1 MKLRK
6 VVVLFLVASMV
17 FSFMSCTRQT
27 AAPQEEHTSE
37 ENDTVQENIMEED
50 NVEEDQLPEEISKK
64 TDSLNESSAEKN
76 SSKTKNFSGEPERE
90 TKEQS
95 QPSQELPHFDES
107 QTEGKDDELQLLS
120 AKEIQKIL
128 SDLDTKEK
136 ELFALVQK
144 DYRKIPITDVPT
156 HIIENTVVDV
166 KWVSADSKNPDA
178 GGFQPVYGTA
188 IFAKVTEK
196 TLPYF
201 PWESVEEI
209 NAAITQIYDSV
220 SESFGL
226 DCLTK
231 SDLNDIEGVFYQF
244 EDGLYFRA
252 DYTGD
257 SVRSLNWDYST
268 MEILENKPDEVCVQM
283 YEINSEVPVQRGI
296 KKNETGKWVLME
308 PIFG

>member
-1 MKLRK
+1 MVCLCCSACLPRDTDTEYE
-6 VVVLFLVASMV
+6 LPNQGAASE
-17 FSFMSCTRQT
+17 QT
-27 AAPQEEHTSE
+27 HENQATLENEDDQTS
-37 ENDTVQENIMEED
+37 
-50 NVEEDQLPEEISKK
+50 S
-64 TDSLNESSAEKN
+64 
-76 SSKTKNFSGEPERE
+76 E
-90 TKEQS
+90 TEANKEQS
-95 QPSQELPHFDES
+95 QPNQELPHFDEG
-107 QTEGKDDELQLLS
+107 QTEGKDDEVQLLS

-136 ELFALVQK
+136 ELFTWVQK

-156 HIIENTVVDV
+156 HTIENVVVDV
-166 KWVSADSKNPDA
+166 KWVSADSQNPDA

-188 IFAKVTEK
+188 VFAKVTKK
-196 TLPYF
+196 TLPNF

-209 NAAITQIYDSV
+209 NAAISQIYDSV

-226 DCLTK
+226 DCLTRL
-231 SDLNDIEGVFYQF
+231 DLNDIEGIFYQF

-257 SVRSLNWDYST
+257 SVRSLSWDYPT

-296 KKNETGKWVLME
+296 KKNEKGKWVLVE
-308 PIFG
+308 PVFG

>member
-1 MKLRK
+1 MKKHFAIIIL
-6 VVVLFLVASMV
+6 LMV
-17 FSFMSCTRQT
+17 CLCCSACLPRDTDTESELPNQGAAEQT
-27 AAPQEEHTSE
+27 HENQATLENEDDQTS
-37 ENDTVQENIMEED
+37 
-50 NVEEDQLPEEISKK
+50 LK
-64 TDSLNESSAEKN
+64 TEA
-76 SSKTKNFSGEPERE
+76 

-95 QPSQELPHFDES
+95 QPNQELPHFDEG

-136 ELFALVQK
+136 ELFTWVQK

-156 HIIENTVVDV
+156 HTIENAVVDV
-166 KWVSADSKNPDA
+166 KWVSADSQNPDT

-188 IFAKVTEK
+188 VFAKVTEK
-196 TLPYF
+196 TLPNF

-209 NAAITQIYDSV
+209 NAAISQIYDSV

-226 DCLTK
+226 DCLTGL
-231 SDLNDIEGVFYQF
+231 DLNDIEGIFYQF

-257 SVRSLNWDYST
+257 SVRSLNWDYPT

-296 KKNETGKWVLME
+296 KKNEKGKWVLVE
-308 PIFG
+308 PVFG